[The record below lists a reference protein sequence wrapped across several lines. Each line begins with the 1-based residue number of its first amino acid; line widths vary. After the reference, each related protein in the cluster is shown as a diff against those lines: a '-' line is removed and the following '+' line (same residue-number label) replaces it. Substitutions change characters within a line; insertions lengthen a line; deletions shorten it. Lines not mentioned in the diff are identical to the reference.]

1 MNRTLVEQ
9 LAKVNPIHLS
19 NDEKLAFWINLYN
32 AMIMHVSSFS
42 KPWCIWVKFNSK
54 KFRLILVCSYQ
65 GYLAYGVPKSDL
77 KLFSLMQKVS
87 FNFMLVFFLF
97 HQPFFIYIY
106 IYVWSDIIALW
117 WSWLLL
123 QAAYTVGGHSFTAT
137 SIEFGILKLKPPLH
151 RPQIVRS
158 SFPLFY
164 LWDYKQFVRWNIGD
178 WKRPIY

>member
-106 IYVWSDIIALW
+106 IYVVWHYCPLVVLTSPAGSIYCRRAFFYGNLHWVWDTKVEA
-117 WSWLLL
+117 
-123 QAAYTVGGHSFTAT
+123 TTA
-137 SIEFGILKLKPPLH
+137 
-151 RPQIVRS
+151 
-158 SFPLFY
+158 
-164 LWDYKQFVRWNIGD
+164 
-178 WKRPIY
+178 